1 MRRAHRGSLALTLP
15 LWLVAAL
22 LGTVLP
28 GECGGLLNPGGGK
41 GEDDA
46 GGGQRGFCRQGGG
59 ADGDK
64 SSSSCGMESDDAV
77 QDENGPACGMEQGE
91 AAQVAAGRARA
102 GEERGCA

>member
-46 GGGQRGFCRQGGG
+46 GGGQRGVCRQGGD
-59 ADGDK
+59 ADGGK
-64 SSSSCGMESDDAV
+64 SRSSCGTESDDAG
-77 QDENGPACGMEQGE
+77 QDENGPARGMGQGGDR
-91 AAQVAAGRARA
+91 QGRAR
-102 GEERGCA
+102 R